1 MLDGRAALDRPVPRS
16 FYDRPVLR
24 IARDVLGRVLVH
36 DAPDGRV
43 AGRVV
48 EVEAYRGPLDPASHA
63 YRGMTP
69 RNRVMF
75 GPPGYLYV
83 YFTYGMHHC
92 LNLVCA
98 REGSAEAILIRALE
112 PLIGIERM
120 AARRGVSIPWRIAR
134 GPGCVAQALGLDL
147 AHNGADLTRGPVWL
161 ADAPP
166 RRLGLRIARGPRI
179 GIRVGVDLPWRF
191 YLDGH
196 PCVSGGRPVR
206 APRRD
211 AGPNVRPS
219 RLGVAR
225 ETGRGRTGRR
235 ARSGDVRD
243 AIRR

>member
-1 MLDGRAALDRPVPRS
+1 MTSSPTLDGRTSLERPLPRS

-43 AGRVV
+43 AGRIV
-48 EVEAYRGPLDPASHA
+48 EVEAYRGRLDPASHA
-63 YRGMTP
+63 YRGPTP

-75 GPPGYLYV
+75 GPPGHLYV

-92 LNLVCA
+92 LNFVCA
-98 REGSAEAILIRALE
+98 REGVAEAILIRALE

-120 AARRGVSIPWRIAR
+120 TARRGVSIPWRMAR
-134 GPGCVAQALGLDL
+134 GPGCVARALGLDL

-166 RRLGLRIARGPRI
+166 RRLGLRIEHGPRI

-191 YLDGH
+191 FLAGH
-196 PCVSGGRPVR
+196 PCVSGSARAARPV
-206 APRRD
+206 ASPRRR
-211 AGPNVRPS
+211 AAAATR
-219 RLGVAR
+219 
-225 ETGRGRTGRR
+225 RR
-235 ARSGDVRD
+235 A
-243 AIRR
+243 

>member
-1 MLDGRAALDRPVPRS
+1 
-16 FYDRPVLR
+16 
-24 IARDVLGRVLVH
+24 
-36 DAPDGRV
+36 
-43 AGRVV
+43 
-48 EVEAYRGPLDPASHA
+48 
-63 YRGMTP
+63 MTP

-147 AHNGADLTRGPVWL
+147 AHNGADLTRGRYGSPT
-161 ADAPP
+161 
-166 RRLGLRIARGPRI
+166 RRRGASGSGSRGARGSESGWAWTCR
-179 GIRVGVDLPWRF
+179 GRF

-196 PCVSGGRPVR
+196 PVSPVAGLCARPDGTRVR
-206 APRRD
+206 
-211 AGPNVRPS
+211 GIRPS

-225 ETGRGRTGRR
+225 ETGGAVAPGAARGPET
-235 ARSGDVRD
+235 
-243 AIRR
+243 